1 MSARWLPERVLVY
14 RHPVDMRNYAL
25 SMVMCCSVGNQH

>member
-14 RHPVDMRNYAL
+14 RHPVDMRNYVL
-25 SMVMCCSVGNQH
+25 NLVMR